1 MTVSRMP
8 RTGATMVLD
17 IVSAEE
23 RLYSGEVH
31 QVCITGANGE
41 LGIFPRHSALL
52 TSIRPGVV
60 RFIPA
65 GSDEED
71 YLYVS
76 GGMLEVQPA
85 GVIVLADTAMRCE
98 DIDEEAAREAKRRAE
113 DVMRDSVLYT
123 DRDEAHAVLL
133 QAMAQ
138 LAVVE
143 KARKKRGK
151 RNGG

>member
-1 MTVSRMP
+1 MP
-8 RTGATMVLD
+8 RNGATMILD

-31 QVCITGANGE
+31 QVCIMGVNGE
-41 LGIFPRHSALL
+41 LGVFPRHSALL
-52 TSIRPGVV
+52 TPILPGVV
-60 RFIPA
+60 RFIPV
-65 GSDEED
+65 GSGEEE

-76 GGMLEVQPA
+76 GGMLEVQPG

-98 DIDEEAAREAKRRAE
+98 DIDEEAAHEAKCRAE
-113 DVMRDSVLYT
+113 DIMQNSVLYT

>member
-1 MTVSRMP
+1 
-8 RTGATMVLD
+8 MVLD

-23 RLYSGEVH
+23 RLYSGKVRR
-31 QVCITGANGE
+31 VCITGANGE

-52 TSIRPGVV
+52 TSIRPGIV
-60 RFIPA
+60 RFIPVD
-65 GSDEED
+65 SNEED

-76 GGMLEVQPA
+76 GGMLEVQPG

-113 DVMRDSVLYT
+113 DVMRNSVLYT